1 MELAMIS
8 LLKLALVSL
17 LGLLMVSSWFLL
29 VLFLSLAMEALMP
42 ELSVY
47 MQ

>member
-29 VLFLSLAMEALMP
+29 ALFLSLAMEALMP